1 MSGPSPVRVGVD
13 LVSVARISRLLDSSP
28 GRLLA
33 DHFTDREREELDRV
47 SNGRLETLSG
57 RIAAKEAV
65 IKVLAPEGEIIRW
78 AEVEILGPAGRA
90 PRAHLSGRAAQL
102 ASERHLHAIE
112 ISISHEG
119 PWAAAIAAGA
129 TGAPGTDRD
138 RHNGGET

>member
-1 MSGPSPVRVGVD
+1 MSGPSPIRVGVD
-13 LVSVARISRLLDSSP
+13 LVSVARISQLLDSSS
-28 GRLLA
+28 GRVLA
-33 DHFTDREREELDRV
+33 DHFTDREREELERV

-90 PRAHLSGRAAQL
+90 PRAQLSGRAARL
-102 ASERHLHAIE
+102 ASERQLQAID

-119 PWAAAIAAGA
+119 PWAVAVAAGA
-129 TGAPGTDRD
+129 IGAPGTDRD
-138 RHNGGET
+138 RHNGGEA

>member
-1 MSGPSPVRVGVD
+1 MSGLSPVRVGVD
-13 LVSVARISRLLDSSP
+13 LVSVARVSRLMDSSA

-33 DHFTDREREELDRV
+33 DHFTDRERAELEQV

-78 AEVEILGPAGRA
+78 AEVEILGPAGRV
-90 PRAHLSGRAAQL
+90 PRAHLSGRAARL
-102 ASERHLHAIE
+102 AFERHLDAIE

-129 TGAPGTDRD
+129 TGAPGTARD
-138 RHNGGET
+138 HHNGGEA